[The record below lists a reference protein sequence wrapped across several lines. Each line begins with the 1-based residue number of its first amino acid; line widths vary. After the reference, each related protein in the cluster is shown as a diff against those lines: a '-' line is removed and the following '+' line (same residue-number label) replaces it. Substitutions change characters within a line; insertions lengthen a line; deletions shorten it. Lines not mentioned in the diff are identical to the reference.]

1 LFSHAGFLGT
11 KAPMYMDLV
20 TIYFAL
26 LPLLLG
32 GSIYFAIKKEY
43 NKHFF
48 SQAIILAIT
57 LLVVVIFEIGLRV
70 SGGFL
75 EYSQSS
81 SISYTFMLTFLII
94 HILIAIASIAG
105 WLYLFITSF
114 LSYKKNK
121 YKEITNSNHKKI
133 GKAIFISLTISSLM
147 GICIYIFLFI
157 Y

>member
-1 LFSHAGFLGT
+1 MFSYPGFLGT
-11 KAPMYMDLV
+11 KAPMYIDFV

-32 GSIYFAIKKEY
+32 YSIYYAIKKEY
-43 NKHFF
+43 YKHFF
-48 SQAIILAIT
+48 SQAVILGLT
-57 LLVVVIFEIGLRV
+57 LFVVVVFEIGLRV

-94 HILIAIASIAG
+94 HIIIAIASVSG
-105 WLYLFITSF
+105 WLYLFISSF

-121 YKEITNSNHKKI
+121 YKTITSSNHKKI
-133 GKAIFISLTISSLM
+133 GKSIFISLTISSLM
-147 GICIYIFLFI
+147 GICIYVFLFI